1 MTGLKFN
8 NCLNVLIKMKKPED
22 EVITSQTASS
32 MTSQPVITSQQ
43 LTKISDFKEQETPCK
58 SDVKLT
64 VKDKKSARS
73 RKNRKAQ
80 TGSPTSGNED
90 STSDTYNSG
99 LLLKLLINKK
109 N

>member
-43 LTKISDFKEQETPCK
+43 LTKISDFKEQQTPCK

-80 TGSPTSGNED
+80 TTSGSPTSGNED

-99 LLLKLLINKK
+99 LLLKLLIN
-109 N
+109 